1 MQAIRM
7 LRTLAWRL
15 VVVPLLLGMVSLA
28 GGGPSPLNEEAAIA
42 AYAKAAK
49 AVGIAQGGEK
59 PTVSKPEE
67 RMSGGGATVGSVR
80 KVHSPQL
87 TVDVDAY
94 SGKIVR
100 VVNKTAWEKS
110 DARVE
115 TAREQGKGV
124 GPTRSL
130 KLVIDAAENY
140 CRALGQNLPPDLGL
154 RIMEFD
160 DKQGCWYL
168 AWVRRVNGYLFD
180 EENLGIRID
189 DQTGGLA
196 HYINRVTEITC
207 GTEVRV
213 PKEKARA
220 IAHDQVSRILPAL
233 VHNQSFEFEEDQ
245 EPKLCIV
252 YQNDAMRRS
261 ELMTDL
267 MRRFKTMPPPPD
279 QLPPPAEKLPPR
291 ARLVYAIRFGLWYVG
306 KEKWHVDR
314 GPVTIWVDAANGEVV
329 GGIT

>member
-1 MQAIRM
+1 MRAVRM
-7 LRTLAWRL
+7 LRALAWRL

-28 GGGPSPLNEEAAIA
+28 GGGLSPLNEQAVIA

-49 AVGIAQGGEK
+49 AVGIALGGEK
-59 PTVSKPEE
+59 PTVSKPDE
-67 RMSGGGATVGSVR
+67 RMSGGGAIVGSVR

-100 VVNKTAWEKS
+100 VRNETASENS
-110 DARVE
+110 YARAE

-130 KLVIDAAENY
+130 KSVIDAAENY
-140 CRALGQNLPPDLGL
+140 CRALGQNLTPDVGL

-160 DKQGCWYL
+160 DKRGCWYL

-180 EENLGIRID
+180 EECIGLDID
-189 DQTGGLA
+189 DQTGELA

-213 PKEKARA
+213 PKDKARA
-220 IAHDQVSRILPAL
+220 IARDQVSRILPAL
-233 VHNQSFEFEEDQ
+233 VSNQSFEFEEDQ

-252 YQNDAMRRS
+252 YQNDAMRRL
-261 ELMTDL
+261 ELGTDL
-267 MRRFKTMPPPPD
+267 MRRFKAMPPPD
-279 QLPPPAEKLPPR
+279 QLPPPPEQLPPR
-291 ARLVYAIRFGLWYVG
+291 ARLVYAIRFEFSYVG
-306 KEKWHVDR
+306 KQRVHVGR
-314 GPVTIWVDAANGEVV
+314 GPVTVWVDAASGEVG
-329 GGIT
+329 GGIM